1 MFRFLEVKVVK
12 KVLVVDDSGF
22 MRNLIKKQ
30 ISTLDVT
37 VGEAENGKVAVEKYI
52 ELKPDIVTL
61 DLAMH
66 DHGGLEALIEIR
78 QIDPDAKV
86 VVVCS
91 IAGRSAVLEE
101 VKKQGVHAIINKPLQ
116 DDELVNAIKE
126 LL

>member
-1 MFRFLEVKVVK
+1 MKT
-12 KVLVVDDSGF
+12 VLVVDDSGF
-22 MRNLIKKQ
+22 MRNLIKKH
-30 ISTLDVT
+30 ISTLDVEV

-52 ELKPDIVTL
+52 ELKPDIITL

-66 DHGGLEALIEIR
+66 EHGGLEALIEIR
-78 QIDPDAKV
+78 KIDPDAKV

-116 DDELVNAIKE
+116 DNELADAIKE